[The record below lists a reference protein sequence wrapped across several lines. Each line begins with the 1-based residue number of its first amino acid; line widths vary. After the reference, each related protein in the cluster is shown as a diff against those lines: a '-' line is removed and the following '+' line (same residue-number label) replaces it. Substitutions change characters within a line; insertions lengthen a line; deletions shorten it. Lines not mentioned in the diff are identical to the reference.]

1 MKICSDQIERLAETR
16 VKSTGVLESNQKR
29 TVEVCKS
36 SEHLKETIEEMQVN
50 VDSGRVELTELQIE
64 TEEERYTLIANEV
77 LAMGPCYFLLFNFS
91 SPISNAKMIFV
102 VEAIEYMKFTF
113 RNASLSIISKNCFL
127 QPPSLSW

>member
-91 SPISNAKMIFV
+91 SPISNAI
-102 VEAIEYMKFTF
+102 
-113 RNASLSIISKNCFL
+113 
-127 QPPSLSW
+127 